1 MSQEQHSRTG
11 LSRWRMARR
20 LGAALLGITGLS
32 ILALA
37 LTAILATT
45 SSQTS
50 ERREATAMSRLVTAR
65 QLSDSYSDIKVDIIQ
80 IQQFLTDI
88 SATRGQNG
96 LDDGFSEA
104 AKYAAQFPQHLAQA
118 RAAATALHSK
128 AALKTLSDVEQGFPA
143 YYDLGRRLSQ
153 AYIADG
159 PPGGN
164 RLMPEFD
171 KTSDKLWSSL
181 DAVKEAVNQATI
193 AAGQEQAQ
201 ATADRSGQA
210 RLILVVQILAG
221 LVIGAAGFSIFI
233 YVKRSLLSPLDEAT
247 GAIRRLADG
256 DTSMVLSGVDRAD
269 EIGDLAR
276 AFNVFRGALIERL
289 QLEAEAKRTE
299 ARSAADRESAERA
312 ALARTEAAVVGTL
325 GEGLSALAR
334 GDLKYRIRGEL
345 PPAFAQLR
353 DDFNQTTEILQTM
366 LGEVVECA
374 ASITSS
380 AEDIGGAAHNLS
392 QRTSGQASR
401 VEETAAAVA
410 ELTETVS
417 QSSRLAMSAR
427 ERVLTAADVGQR
439 SGEDAAKAVAAMDA
453 IQSSSR
459 RISAIISVID
469 EIAFQTNL
477 LALNAGV
484 EAARAGDTGRGFA
497 VVASEVRSLAQKSAD
512 AAREI
517 KSLID
522 ESGRHV
528 THGVGLVGAAGTSM
542 REIARH
548 VTDVSSLIDSIASAA
563 SEQASAL
570 KNINSALGDLDQV
583 TQHNAAMADDSS
595 EAAQSLLGQASRLSE
610 LVEQF
615 QIGDA
620 DTLTSRRSGRAA

>member
-1 MSQEQHSRTG
+1 VHHEQRFMTG

-20 LGAALLGITGLS
+20 LGAALFGITALS
-32 ILALA
+32 VVALA
-37 LTAILATT
+37 LTAILNAETT
-45 SSQTS
+45 QSS
-50 ERREATAMSRLVTAR
+50 ERREAAAVSRLVTVR
-65 QLSDSYSDIKVDIIQ
+65 QLSDGYSNIKVDIIQ

-104 AKYAAQFPQHLAQA
+104 AKYAGQFPQHLAEA
-118 RAAATALHSK
+118 RAAATALNSVE
-128 AALKTLSDVEQGFPA
+128 ALKTLSEVEQRFPA
-143 YYDLGRRLSQ
+143 YYDLGKRLSQ

-171 KTSDKLWSSL
+171 KTSDRLWSSL
-181 DAVKEAVNQATI
+181 EAVKKAVDQATV
-193 AAGQEQAQ
+193 AAGRDQTQAMAEQSSQAQ
-201 ATADRSGQA
+201 VTLAVQ
-210 RLILVVQILAG
+210 VVAG
-221 LVIGAAGFSIFI
+221 LVIMAAGLAIFV
-233 YVKRSLLSPLDEAT
+233 YVKRSLLAPLDEAT

-269 EIGDLAR
+269 ELGDLAR
-276 AFNVFRGALIERL
+276 AFNIFRSALIERL
-289 QLEAEAKRTE
+289 QLEADAKEAESRAE
-299 ARSAADRESAERA
+299 ADRERTERE
-312 ALARTEAAVVGTL
+312 ALARSEAAVVGSL
-325 GEGLSALAR
+325 GEGLSELAR
-334 GDLKYRIRGEL
+334 GNLDYRIRGAL
-345 PPAFAQLR
+345 PPAFAKLR
-353 DDFNQTTEILQTM
+353 DDFNQTTETLQTM
-366 LGEVVECA
+366 LGEVVDCA

-380 AEDIGGAAHNLS
+380 AGDIGGAARDLS
-392 QRTSGQASR
+392 QRTSSQATR

-410 ELTETVS
+410 ELTQTVS
-417 QSSRLAMSAR
+417 QSSRLAMTAR
-427 ERVLTAADVGQR
+427 DRVLAAAEVGQR
-439 SGEDAAKAVAAMDA
+439 SGEDAAKAVSAMDA
-453 IQSSSR
+453 IKSSSS

-484 EAARAGDTGRGFA
+484 EAARAGEAGRGFA

-542 REIARH
+542 QEIARH
-548 VTDVSSLIDSIASAA
+548 VSDVSALIDSIANAA

-570 KNINSALGDLDQV
+570 NNINSALGDLDHV
-583 TQHNAAMADDSS
+583 TQHNAAMAEESS
-595 EAAQSLLGQASRLSE
+595 EAGQSLLGQASRLSG

-615 QIGDA
+615 QIGGHA
-620 DTLTSRRSGRAA
+620 QGAAGRSGRAA